1 MSAHVVP
8 ALAPQG
14 VLLLDFG
21 QARGQAVGLLQRQAP
36 GVHPQLGQTHHRRC
50 RLLAQVGQAHQ
61 VGVRSVAGSLMPLG
75 GDAGRRGS
83 ETCLPTGTVASSGVR
98 PSGAAGPWT
107 TRITS
112 LAGTWSL
119 RSPSA
124 SPAAGRTSTD
134 STPASTR
141 VEAKEVDMAP
151 ALTATWVTA
160 TMMGRAVVE

>member
-1 MSAHVVP
+1 M
-8 ALAPQG
+8 
-14 VLLLDFG
+14 
-21 QARGQAVGLLQRQAP
+21 
-36 GVHPQLGQTHHRRC
+36 
-50 RLLAQVGQAHQ
+50 
-61 VGVRSVAGSLMPLG
+61 RSPAGSLMPLG

-83 ETCLPTGTVASSGVR
+83 ETCSPTGAVASSGMR

-112 LAGTWSL
+112 LAGVWSL
-119 RSPSA
+119 RWPSA